1 MIKKHI
7 IRSLVIL
14 ILIITLVGI
23 VNKKNEKSTNNYLSE
38 TMYDSETGLY
48 YIKDKNTRR
57 NNYSK

>member
-14 ILIITLVGI
+14 ILIITLMGI

-48 YIKDKNTRR
+48 YINDKNTRR